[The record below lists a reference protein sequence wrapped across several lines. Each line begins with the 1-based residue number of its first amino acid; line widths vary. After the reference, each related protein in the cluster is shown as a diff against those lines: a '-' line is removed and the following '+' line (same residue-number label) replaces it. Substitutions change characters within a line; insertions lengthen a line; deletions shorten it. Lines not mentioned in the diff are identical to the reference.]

1 MSNKKTKKN
10 VVFWN
15 WMFSNSTAWNYEKY
29 QGLGYASAMI
39 PALKDIYEDDPEGL
53 HEAVRNHM
61 QFFNTNA
68 NMAPLILGSTL
79 AMEEELKG
87 EAREAIAGL
96 KTGLMGALAGI
107 GDTLFSV
114 LPSTILGAIASYMAL
129 DGNPIGVILMMLYY
143 VVIKVVPYYFMNVG
157 YKEGTKL
164 VTTLSGKLSN
174 ITKAAN
180 ALALVVVG
188 GLIPSVVRASVAYTY
203 TNGEF
208 TFSIQELIDKTMPG
222 IVPLIFVAITY
233 WMLGK
238 KGLNST
244 RVIFILLAGGI
255 LLHAL
260 TILA

>member
-1 MSNKKTKKN
+1 MKSKKN

-39 PALKDIYEDDPEGL
+39 PALKEIYKDDPEGL

-61 QFFNTNA
+61 QFFNSNA
-68 NMAPLILGSTL
+68 NMTPLILGTTL

-87 EAREAIAGL
+87 DAREAIASL
-96 KTGLMGALAGI
+96 KAGLMGALAGI

-129 DGNPIGVILMMLYY
+129 DGNPTGVIIMMLYY
-143 VVIKVVPYYFMNVG
+143 ILIKIVPYYFMNVG
-157 YKEGTKL
+157 YREGTKL

-188 GLIPSVVRASVAYTY
+188 GLIPTVVNASVAYTFQS
-203 TNGEF
+203 GEV
-208 TFSIQELIDKTMPG
+208 TVSMQEMLDKIMPG
-222 IVPLIFVAITY
+222 LVPLCIVALTY
-233 WMLGK
+233 WMLGQK
-238 KGLNST
+238 KLNST
-244 RVIFILLAGGI
+244 RVIFILLLGGI
-255 LLHAL
+255 ILHGLA
-260 TILA
+260 ILA